1 MYKEYH
7 KCWYKMIIAK
17 RDLENSQAK
26 IDFILLELTKTA
38 SQLKDV
44 TTSGSHLSDK
54 MSNLIS
60 AKVDGEEI
68 IKYQRI
74 LYEHRKTIVDQKL
87 EDLKSSK
94 DLDDIIYH
102 LKFISKFKTR
112 EVARVISY
120 SREYTYELISKI
132 RDQLK
137 QIEKEIDDE
146 LKQKN

>member
-7 KCWYKMIIAK
+7 KYWYKMIVAK
-17 RDLENSQAK
+17 RDLENSQSK
-26 IDFILLELTKTA
+26 IDGILLELTKTA

-44 TTSGSHLSDK
+44 TTSGSHLPDK
-54 MSNLIS
+54 MSSLIS
-60 AKVDGEEI
+60 AKISGEEI
-68 IKYQRI
+68 VKHQKV
-74 LYEHRKTIVDQKL
+74 LFEHRKNIANQKL
-87 EDLKSSK
+87 EELKSSK

-132 RDQLK
+132 RDQIK
-137 QIEKEIDDE
+137 QIEKEIDYE
-146 LKQKN
+146 SRKK